1 MTLQLPVR
9 CSANW
14 AMKPLTLGAGQLWV
28 HMFLW
33 KKWVLMIYEIYH
45 IWTVE
50 MKWKWSNDRCSQR
63 NLCNCVKKS
72 EKKKGSK
79 PIRSN
84 GTIPTT
90 SFLRIFCIIND
101 VMCHALWHHLLSL
114 PYQFSTFEDVL
125 GWQSWVMYMWLTFLI
140 CKHVTYMHVKVDNYR
155 LSATFIVETH
165 DPSPLPP
172 FFYEKFLIGSPLICR
187 YYLH

>member
-1 MTLQLPVR
+1 MQLRKEV
-9 CSANW
+9 W
-14 AMKPLTLGAGQLWV
+14 
-28 HMFLW
+28 
-33 KKWVLMIYEIYH
+33 
-45 IWTVE
+45 
-50 MKWKWSNDRCSQR
+50 
-63 NLCNCVKKS
+63 
-72 EKKKGSK
+72 KKKGKYK

-90 SFLRIFCIIND
+90 SFLHIFCCIND

-140 CKHVTYMHVKVDNYR
+140 CKHVTYMHVKVNNYR

-165 DPSPLPP
+165 DPYPPPPLLLWKIPDW
-172 FFYEKFLIGSPLICR
+172 FTFDLQVFNTYTKLLALNHFLGITQQKR
-187 YYLH
+187 KKWYKYF